1 MSIGIII
8 PTLGRS
14 GVLQRVAENADLAT
28 KHEHTIVFI
37 VEPDDEASRDAAVAT
52 GQLTLVNAHE
62 RSYAG
67 AFQTAYEAT
76 DDEFFVM
83 GNDDF
88 DFQDGWDIPALEAM
102 TDADV
107 VGINDGGSGCNAI
120 MLIRRSYIE
129 SESGVIDM
137 PNRVLYPYQHNYCDT
152 ELRETAIARGRFVA
166 CPESVIVHMHPDFG
180 KAEMDE
186 VYAKSRAT
194 FGADAETFRSRS
206 FLWENLGRS

>member
-1 MSIGIII
+1 MIGLYF

-14 GVLQRVAENADLAT
+14 GVLGRVAENADSAT
-28 KHEHTIVFI
+28 KTEHTIVFV

-76 DDEFFVM
+76 SDEFFLM

-88 DFQDGWDIPALEAM
+88 DFQPGWDVPALAAM
-102 TDADV
+102 ENADM
-107 VGINDGGSGCNAI
+107 VGINDSGSGCNAI

-129 SESGVIDM
+129 EQSGVIDM
-137 PNRVLYPYQHNYCDT
+137 PNQVLFPYQHNYCDT
-152 ELRETAIARGRFVA
+152 ELRETAIARGRFVS
-166 CPESVIVHMHPDFG
+166 CPESVIVHLHPDFG
-180 KAEMDE
+180 KAELDE
-186 VYAKSRAT
+186 TYQKSRAT
-194 FGADAETFRSRS
+194 FNADAAMYSSRKH
-206 FLWENLGRS
+206 LWENLGS